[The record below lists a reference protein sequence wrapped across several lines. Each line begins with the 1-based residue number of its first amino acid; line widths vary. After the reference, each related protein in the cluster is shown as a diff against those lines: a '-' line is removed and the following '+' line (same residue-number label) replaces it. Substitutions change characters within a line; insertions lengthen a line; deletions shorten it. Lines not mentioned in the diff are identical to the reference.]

1 MKSPSAGEVP
11 SAPDDPLPHI
21 LEPLMDLSTLDT
33 LVEEP
38 VTDTPRRREPVIRP
52 RPAIATLPPPQPAP
66 NVGKAVK
73 STIARHQFTLS
84 SAIIGLLLLLVIGE
98 GIGIGMLIRRQAA
111 PPVSDTGAFA
121 VETVPAGARVVVD
134 DADRGE
140 TPLTLALPPGSHK
153 VVLTLGSQTRE
164 MPVDIAAGGSYARHV
179 EFAAPPPA
187 SVASGDL
194 DIRTRPSGA
203 SVVIAGQ
210 ARGKTPLTVRDLP
223 LGNHVVLLRLNGQ
236 QLQEAVTVQAGTTV
250 QLSAAFPATSASRS
264 GWIAIASPV
273 ELTIVEHGQILGTTR
288 SPRIMVPAGRH
299 TLELVSE
306 RLGFRA
312 TRVVDVDDGKT
323 AAFTP
328 DLPKGT
334 VSVNALPW
342 AEVWVQD
349 RKVGDTPLANLSLPI
364 GSHELVF
371 RHPSL
376 GERRQ
381 DVLITAGAPARISV
395 DMRR

>member
-38 VTDTPRRREPVIRP
+38 VTGTPRRATVIRP
-52 RPAIATLPPPQPAP
+52 RAAIATLPPPQPAP
-66 NVGKAVK
+66 NVSKAVK
-73 STIARHQFTLS
+73 ATTARRQFTLS

-98 GIGIGMLIRRQAA
+98 GIAIGMLIRRPIAA
-111 PPVSDTGAFA
+111 PIPDSGAF
-121 VETVPAGARVVVD
+121 VMETVPAGARVIID

-140 TPLTLALPPGSHK
+140 TPLKLALPPGSHK
-153 VVLTLGSQTRE
+153 VVVTLGSQTRE
-164 MPVDIAAGGSYARHV
+164 IPVDIAAGRSYERHL
-179 EFAAPPPA
+179 EFAAPPP
-187 SVASGDL
+187 SVANGGV

-210 ARGKTPLTVRDLP
+210 ARGKTPVTVRDLP
-223 LGNHVVLLRLNGQ
+223 PGTHDVLLQLNGQ
-236 QLQEAVTVQAGTTV
+236 QLRETVTVQTGTTV
-250 QLSAAFPATSASRS
+250 QLSAAFSAPSASRGS

-273 ELTIVEHGQILGTTR
+273 ELTIVEEGQVLGTTR

-299 TLELVSE
+299 TLELVNE

-312 TRVVDVDDGKT
+312 TRVIDVEDGKT
-323 AAFTP
+323 AALTP
-328 DLPKGT
+328 ELPKGT

-342 AEVWVQD
+342 AEVWMQD

-364 GSHELVF
+364 GSHQLVF

-376 GERRQ
+376 GERVQ
-381 DVLITAGAPARISV
+381 DVIITAGATARISV

>member
-11 SAPDDPLPHI
+11 SAPDDPLPQI
-21 LEPLMDLSTLDT
+21 LEPFMDLSTLDT
-33 LVEEP
+33 LIEEP
-38 VTDTPRRREPVIRP
+38 ATGTPRRAPVIRP
-52 RPAIATLPPPQPAP
+52 RAAIATLPPPQPAS
-66 NVGKAVK
+66 NVSKAVK
-73 STIARHQFTLS
+73 ATTARRQFTLS
-84 SAIIGLLLLLVIGE
+84 SAIIGLLVLLVIGE
-98 GIGIGMLIRRQAA
+98 GIAIGMLLRRPIAPAVAA
-111 PPVSDTGAFA
+111 TGAFA

-134 DADRGE
+134 GVDRGE
-140 TPLTLALPPGSHK
+140 TPLQLALPPGAHT
-153 VVLTLGSQTRE
+153 VGLTLGAQTRE
-164 MPVDIAAGGSYARHV
+164 LPVVIAAGGSYARHV
-179 EFAAPPPA
+179 EFATPPPA
-187 SVASGDL
+187 SVATGDL
-194 DIRTRPSGA
+194 AIRTRPSGA
-203 SVVIAGQ
+203 AVVVAGQ
-210 ARGKTPLTVRDLP
+210 TRGKTPLTVRALP
-223 LGNHVVLLRLNGQ
+223 PGPHEVLLQLHGQ

-250 QLSAAFPATSASRS
+250 QLSAAFPAPGASRS
-264 GWIAIASPV
+264 GWIALASPV

-299 TLELVSE
+299 TLELVNE

-312 TRVVDVDDGKT
+312 TRVVDVEDGKT
-323 AAFTP
+323 AAVTP

-342 AEVWVQD
+342 AEVWLQD

-364 GSHELVF
+364 GSHQLVF

-381 DVLITAGAPARISV
+381 DVLITAGAPARLSV